1 MFDMLVNMI
10 IVCYGKHLQVLIELV
25 IVFFIFY

>member
-10 IVCYGKHLQVLIELV
+10 IVCYGTHLLVLIELV